1 MIVGTRTTP
10 QRPKPKRWMKRLLAI
25 LRYQSSPSKKALVNV
40 FDLLCQVIK
49 SPETTYYIPLAI
61 AHCHKGLKGVTK
73 KKKGTKRSHSNN
85 HNHNQNDKKNKNKTV
100 RKQKQK
106 QQQNDYDCSEHQPQQ
121 QQQQQHVGSWPL
133 VFSITFSPML
143 CAQAETHLLLRAKKM
158 PVLSIALSSL
168 TIMWTCKQLNNG
180 GSKEAEKWSYCNNT
194 PVNIWNHLASG
205 SKVTPSP
212 GPL

>member
-1 MIVGTRTTP
+1 
-10 QRPKPKRWMKRLLAI
+10 MKRLLAI
-25 LRYQSSPSKKALVNV
+25 LRYHSSPSKRALVNV
-40 FDLLCQVIK
+40 FDLLCKVIK
-49 SPETTYYIPLAI
+49 SPETTYYITLAI
-61 AHCHKGLKGVTK
+61 AHCHKGHKEQK
-73 KKKGTKRSHSNN
+73 STKRSQSNN
-85 HNHNQNDKKNKNKTV
+85 HNHNQNDKKKNKNKTV
-100 RKQKQK
+100 RNQKQK
-106 QQQNDYDCSEHQPQQ
+106 QQQNDYDCSEHQPR
-121 QQQQQHVGSWPL
+121 QHVGSWPL

-180 GSKEAEKWSYCNNT
+180 GSKEVEKWSYCNNT
-194 PVNIWNHLASG
+194 TVNIWNHLASG